1 MEYTHAMGI
10 ARETGVLDFDNYLDF
25 HRAVLLFLVIFFYR
39 RMLHFSIAFACVFLL
54 SLFQRCDALC
64 CNRIE

>member
-10 ARETGVLDFDNYLDF
+10 VRETGLLDFDNFLDF

-39 RMLHFSIAFACVFLL
+39 HMLHFSIAFACVFLL
-54 SLFQRCDALC
+54 SHSQRYDVLC
-64 CNRIE
+64 CNRI